1 MSPYSGFDARLFVCV
16 RACVCVCAHACE
28 GMAEFLNARVCTFL
42 LLSEGPLSMDEL
54 ILGRGQGDLK
64 G

>member
-1 MSPYSGFDARLFVCV
+1 MVSLTRACLCVYACLCV
-16 RACVCVCAHACE
+16 RAHACE
-28 GMAEFLNARVCTFL
+28 GMAEFLNTRVCTFL